1 VQPPHAP
8 VHEPTVGLPQEIELV
23 VPAFETLFPAYT
35 GSFVVQ
41 SPQAEQEALVA
52 GYTVS
57 EHGGQA

>member
-1 VQPPHAP
+1 MQPPHAP

-23 VPAFETLFPAYT
+23 VPVFETLFPAYT
-35 GSFVVQ
+35 GAFVVQ

-57 EHGGQA
+57 AHGGQA